1 MEINKRCK
9 WCGSPFIAQKVST
22 QFCSHRCANAS
33 YKRKKRNEKLEKS
46 LEEDAQLHP
55 LELKGT
61 MDKPYLSPLED
72 DFSFVDFTFAYI
84 LNPCREIFVKPY
96 LRFIQ

>member
-9 WCGSPFIAQKVST
+9 WYRSPFIAQKVST

-33 YKRKKRNEKLEKS
+33 YKKKKRNSKLEKS

-55 LELKGT
+55 LE
-61 MDKPYLSPLED
+61 PSIVNE
-72 DFSFVDFTFAYI
+72 A
-84 LNPCREIFVKPY
+84 
-96 LRFIQ
+96 